1 MTWFLGAD
9 RFPLEHVEDRRA
21 FVDTLEEEDL
31 NVKKNMCVVAGLLC
45 ALSISADQ
53 DVTVQARTPI
63 ELTLLHHVHSGFS
76 RAGAPVWL
84 RVAEDVMV
92 DDRVVVRAGTIAECR
107 LAASRGAQSL
117 GHGGSLTLDPRSVP
131 AVDGSLIPLEGRV
144 QVSGRERSMVGSILS
159 WGIAGFGAKGKS
171 AIVSMGTRLTGQ
183 TAPMA
188 VDVPRLG
195 RSSVLPGQTSIRDE
209 RSAVFRTNENGAPR
223 FGKRH
228 DQGAFRRRVN
238 QVRPEGTYS
247 SGWQGQAERRMAGV
261 TVVAP
266 SRGVDQRQW
275 LALVSLAIT
284 LLHKGKPAYAQPT
297 RGSGTLAARANVLGC
312 LPLPPLNSSEARG

>member
-1 MTWFLGAD
+1 M
-9 RFPLEHVEDRRA
+9 
-21 FVDTLEEEDL
+21 DTLEEDL
-31 NVKKNMCVVAGLLC
+31 NVKKTMCVVAGLLC

-84 RVAEDVMV
+84 RVAEDVVV

-171 AIVSMGTRLTGQ
+171 AVVSMGTRLTGHV
-183 TAPMA
+183 AA
-188 VDVPRLG
+188 E
-195 RSSVLPGQTSIRDE
+195 SV
-209 RSAVFRTNENGAPR
+209 
-223 FGKRH
+223 
-228 DQGAFRRRVN
+228 
-238 QVRPEGTYS
+238 
-247 SGWQGQAERRMAGV
+247 V
-261 TVVAP
+261 T
-266 SRGVDQRQW
+266 
-275 LALVSLAIT
+275 LVT
-284 LLHKGKPAYAQPT
+284 EPA
-297 RGSGTLAARANVLGC
+297 
-312 LPLPPLNSSEARG
+312 PLPPEPAAPDPLALGATVKPARYRLWANRHKPLKPLVVTVESPSDDPLTEMGIAAVGDMVLPQEARFDSGIWVRVKKRPQWQLTFHAWDVLQYFPGRRQYETKEVRFSGRTKTGRPVTASVTIKVHFDDG